1 MPDAPPN
8 LLYYGD
14 NIDILRRYVEDE
26 SVDLVYLDPPFNSNA
41 DYNVLFAEKS
51 GEKAQAQITAF
62 EDTWEWGL
70 EAAQEYAEVLRS
82 GHDRVAKALKGMHDF
97 LGGSDMMAYL
107 SMMALRLFERRRV
120 LKPTGGIYLRCD
132 PWLTQPVVSPSARS
146 LHACPFAALFGGC

>member
-1 MPDAPPN
+1 MSDAPPN

-14 NIDILRRYVEDE
+14 NLDILRRYVNDE

-82 GHDRVAKALKGMHDF
+82 GETRVAKALKGMHDF
-97 LGGSDMMAYL
+97 LGGSDMMAESVDDVPPPHRAPPRPQAHRQHLPPLRPDRIALPQDRDGRGVRAGEL
-107 SMMALRLFERRRV
+107 S
-120 LKPTGGIYLRCD
+120 K
-132 PWLTQPVVSPSARS
+132 
-146 LHACPFAALFGGC
+146 

>member
-1 MPDAPPN
+1 MNRLYFGDNLKWLSDRKEFPDA
-8 LLYYGD
+8 
-14 NIDILRRYVEDE
+14 

-97 LGGSDMMAYL
+97 LGSSDMMAE
-107 SMMALRLFERRRV
+107 SVVDGPALHR
-120 LKPTGGIYLRCD
+120 
-132 PWLTQPVVSPSARS
+132 A
-146 LHACPFAALFGGC
+146 